1 MNLHLNIC
9 LSNFFGEN
17 NIWNRCQFQLHCC
30 NLWNQLITP
39 DFVSLRVYSIF
50 LYLNIKKRKLRIW
63 SLSNISVLFS
73 IHYAQMPSYYLISVK
88 EGVLQIKF
96 KSNMT
101 RRKLLLNAVEITFFH
116 KIWCLDTEPPVPL
129 FAIVQSTY

>member
-39 DFVSLRVYSIF
+39 DFVSLRVYNIF
-50 LYLNIKKRKLRIW
+50 EYTKRKLRIW

-73 IHYAQMPSYYLISVK
+73 ILYAQMPNYYLISVK

-101 RRKLLLNAVEITFFH
+101 RPKLLLNAVEITFFH
-116 KIWCLDTEPPVPL
+116 QMRCLDTEPPVPL